1 MCTKSL
7 LQRLQ
12 ITVED
17 TQEDKLKQTKHQE
30 IILAEIQDKAQELS
44 PELS

>member
-1 MCTKSL
+1 MCTKIL

-12 ITVED
+12 IIVEY
-17 TQEDKLKQTKHQE
+17 TQEDKLKEAKHQE
-30 IILAEIQDKAQELS
+30 ILLAEIQEKVQELS

>member
-1 MCTKSL
+1 MYTKIL

-17 TQEDKLKQTKHQE
+17 TQEDKLKQAKDQE
-30 IILAEIQDKAQELS
+30 ILLEKIQNKAQGLS

>member
-1 MCTKSL
+1 MYTKIL

-17 TQEDKLKQTKHQE
+17 TQEDKIKQEKHQE
-30 IILAEIQDKAQELS
+30 ILLAEIQDKAQELS